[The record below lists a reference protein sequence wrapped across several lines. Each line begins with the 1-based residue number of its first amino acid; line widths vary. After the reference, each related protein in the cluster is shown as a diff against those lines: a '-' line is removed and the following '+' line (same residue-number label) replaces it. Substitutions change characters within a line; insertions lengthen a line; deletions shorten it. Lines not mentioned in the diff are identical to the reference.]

1 MHESVGNLAAG
12 VPHESSG
19 EIDLPPLFTAA
30 GTLGSFLDQKYT
42 YAPSA
47 VVLLSTYHPPP
58 ALLNPGPY
66 ELGVVK
72 LFPQPWLPFTAA
84 VQSRDVGV
92 LCYFFLHVVS
102 IFTKEI
108 GEVFRRT
115 YAVWLRLWG
124 SVHPAFVCNDAR
136 LDVPVFT
143 PSNHFVEIF
152 KV

>member
-19 EIDLPPLFTAA
+19 EIDFSPLFTAA

-84 VQSRDVGV
+84 LQSRDVGV
-92 LCYFFLHVVS
+92 LCFFACCVNLYKRNKRGVS
-102 IFTKEI
+102 KN
-108 GEVFRRT
+108 
-115 YAVWLRLWG
+115 LRGLAATLG
-124 SVHPAFVCNDAR
+124 
-136 LDVPVFT
+136 
-143 PSNHFVEIF
+143 
-152 KV
+152 